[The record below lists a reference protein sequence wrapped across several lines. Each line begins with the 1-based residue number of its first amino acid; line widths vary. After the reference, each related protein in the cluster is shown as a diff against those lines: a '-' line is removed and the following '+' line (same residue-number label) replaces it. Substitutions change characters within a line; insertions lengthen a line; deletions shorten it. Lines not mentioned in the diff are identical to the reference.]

1 MNKKL
6 TVFDSDNLINDKV
19 SLKGTSIILRELP
32 SGKPLF
38 KGSNKVIVSG
48 SELNAIKDF
57 DFDDFACS
65 PDNSFLDKIP
75 SYDEAFLAADKP
87 MRYKSGTNTPIG
99 PAALAG
105 QSDLTFYSGAT
116 GGALSDVV
124 TALQQNNVNHHK
136 VYQGFT
142 RRVCVWAVGID
153 GCGVEASRV
162 FKVQNTKWIM
172 PYGYIGQN
180 PIYPNAE
187 TYLIPFKYRTPD
199 ADLQGAY
206 RGQYFGR
213 TEIGNSAVGYYFKAF
228 DEMPVLIRRYAD
240 DSSDLANVDDVWKDP
255 SVSEAEVVVQLK
267 MSISATDCREYFQK
281 LVSVYDAKINTI
293 SLCSAIPYANAD
305 SGQVEYL
312 DIRPFTKFNFP
323 NEALVDTSKGID
335 ITYYLYY

>member
-6 TVFDSDNLINDKV
+6 TVFDGDNSIQEKV

-38 KGSNKVIVSG
+38 RGSNKVIVSG

-57 DFDDFACS
+57 DFDGFTCS
-65 PDNSFLDKIP
+65 SDNSFLASIP
-75 SYDEAFLAADKP
+75 SYDEAFLAAGHP

-99 PAALAG
+99 PQAIA
-105 QSDLTFYSGAT
+105 QSDLAYYAGASGSV
-116 GGALSDVV
+116 LSDVIN
-124 TALQQNNVNHHK
+124 ALSTSNQNHQK
-136 VYQGFT
+136 FYQGFT
-142 RRVCVWAVGID
+142 RRVCLWAVGID

-172 PYGYIGQN
+172 PYGYIGQD
-180 PIYPNAE
+180 PIYPNAD

-240 DSSDLANVDDVWKDP
+240 DSSDLANVEDVWKDT

-293 SLCSAIPYANAD
+293 SLCSAIPYANND

>member
-6 TVFDSDNLINDKV
+6 TVFDSDGIVRDKA
-19 SLKGTSIILRELP
+19 SLKGTDIILKELDN
-32 SGKPLF
+32 GKVLF
-38 KGSNKVIVSG
+38 RGSNKVIVSG

-57 DFDDFACS
+57 DFDDFTCS
-65 PDNSFLDKIP
+65 SDNDFLTKIP
-75 SYDEAFLAADKP
+75 SYDMAFAAAQHP
-87 MRYKSGTNTPIG
+87 MRYKDGVNTPIG
-99 PAALAG
+99 VQAIAG
-105 QSDLTFYSGAT
+105 SDLTYYSGAS
-116 GGALSDVV
+116 GSVLSGVISALSTSD
-124 TALQQNNVNHHK
+124 QDHQK
-136 VYQGFT
+136 FYQGFT
-142 RRVCVWAVGID
+142 RRVCLWAVGID

-228 DEMPVLIRRYAD
+228 DELPVLIRRYAD
-240 DSSDLANVDDVWKDP
+240 DSSDLANVDDVWKDT

-293 SLCSAIPYANAD
+293 SLCSAVPYANPD